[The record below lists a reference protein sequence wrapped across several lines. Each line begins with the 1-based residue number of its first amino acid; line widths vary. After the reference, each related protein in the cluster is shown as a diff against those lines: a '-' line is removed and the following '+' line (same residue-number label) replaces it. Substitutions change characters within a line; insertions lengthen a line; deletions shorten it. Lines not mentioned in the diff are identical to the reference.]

1 MAGPRVVRPLRGAN
15 PMKGY
20 SPGIKSPRRL
30 QVAITAILLT
40 FLMTSACTPTVQM
53 AAPKEPITVNLN
65 VKIQHEIYV
74 KVDKDVDELFS
85 EKGLF

>member
-1 MAGPRVVRPLRGAN
+1 MASNQTRDPVHRGRVMAVPLLA
-15 PMKGY
+15 
-20 SPGIKSPRRL
+20 
-30 QVAITAILLT
+30 LL
-40 FLMTSACTPTVQM
+40 MAACTPTVQM

-74 KVDKDVDELFS
+74 KVDRDVEEMFS

>member
-1 MAGPRVVRPLRGAN
+1 MDRYWSGILPGKAGNALVILILALGGA
-15 PMKGY
+15 
-20 SPGIKSPRRL
+20 
-30 QVAITAILLT
+30 
-40 FLMTSACTPTVQM
+40 ACTPTVQM

-74 KVDKDVDELFS
+74 KVDKDVDELFG

>member
-1 MAGPRVVRPLRGAN
+1 MRKALRQAGPGLAN
-15 PMKGY
+15 V
-20 SPGIKSPRRL
+20 L
-30 QVAITAILLT
+30 VAASVSLAVG
-40 FLMTSACTPTVQM
+40 ACTPTVQM

-74 KVDKDVDELFS
+74 KVDKDVDNLFS

>member
-1 MAGPRVVRPLRGAN
+1 MRTERVEWGPRRPAARALLLAVLT
-15 PMKGY
+15 M
-20 SPGIKSPRRL
+20 
-30 QVAITAILLT
+30 ATA
-40 FLMTSACTPTVQM
+40 ACTPTVQM

-74 KVDKDVDELFS
+74 KVDRDVDALFD

>member
-1 MAGPRVVRPLRGAN
+1 MTQCGSGH
-15 PMKGY
+15 
-20 SPGIKSPRRL
+20 PRRL
-30 QVAITAILLT
+30 LT
-40 FLMTSACTPTVQM
+40 VLASLAMAGGLTACTPTVQV

-85 EKGLF
+85 EEGLF

>member
-1 MAGPRVVRPLRGAN
+1 MTYVSLNVFRPLTALLAGLLLAMVMAG
-15 PMKGY
+15 
-20 SPGIKSPRRL
+20 
-30 QVAITAILLT
+30 
-40 FLMTSACTPTVQM
+40 CTPTVRVQ
-53 AAPKEPITVNLN
+53 APQEPITVNLN

>member
-1 MAGPRVVRPLRGAN
+1 MKKSLRPTGSPLVRVLTIVTLPLA
-15 PMKGY
+15 M
-20 SPGIKSPRRL
+20 
-30 QVAITAILLT
+30 V
-40 FLMTSACTPTVQM
+40 ACTPTVQM

-74 KVDKDVDELFS
+74 KVDKDVEDLFS

>member
-1 MAGPRVVRPLRGAN
+1 MVAGSLA
-15 PMKGY
+15 
-20 SPGIKSPRRL
+20 
-30 QVAITAILLT
+30 
-40 FLMTSACTPTVQM
+40 ACTPTIQV

-74 KVDKDVDELFS
+74 KVDKDVDELFG

>member
-1 MAGPRVVRPLRGAN
+1 MARCLHTVIMPRRAGLFGMGLMLAAVMAG
-15 PMKGY
+15 
-20 SPGIKSPRRL
+20 
-30 QVAITAILLT
+30 
-40 FLMTSACTPTVQM
+40 CTPTVQL

-74 KVDKDVDELFS
+74 KVDKDVDALFS

>member
-1 MAGPRVVRPLRGAN
+1 MGNNRFRGVSLRPWLMMAPVLA
-15 PMKGY
+15 
-20 SPGIKSPRRL
+20 L
-30 QVAITAILLT
+30 AVAG
-40 FLMTSACTPTVQM
+40 CTPTVQM

-74 KVDKDVDELFS
+74 KVDRDVEEIFS

>member
-1 MAGPRVVRPLRGAN
+1 MHRTRPGQRCHGRLLAGLVLA
-15 PMKGY
+15 
-20 SPGIKSPRRL
+20 
-30 QVAITAILLT
+30 LLT
-40 FLMTSACTPTVQM
+40 TACTPTVQM

-85 EKGLF
+85 ERGLF